1 VLLFKVHGPE
11 SIVKSSEHFLIIR
24 VVSPRTMSFAFLRA
38 PGLISSL
45 CISFGAQFT
54 AYTYSTLGRT
64 TPTEHYY
71 DLSGSLTHLAL
82 VAHAVGTSAAH
93 NGGALNPRVVLMGT
107 LSSLWAMRLGYY
119 LFDRVSRTGGDTR
132 FDELKKDSRT
142 WCIPWIFQ
150 AIWCWALEAPL
161 AMVAAASLSSSSSR
175 LTRWDGVGV
184 AIFLGGFAWE
194 CLADSQKDQFKRL
207 HPTAPMTEGL
217 FRYSVYANYF
227 GEVALWC
234 GMTLIAFPATIGRPL
249 PYTLLATLPPVFS
262 AYLLWRVSGIP
273 LSEANSWR
281 KYGGNPEYI
290 NYRARTSLFFP
301 WPQDQIASI
310 EKIATANAAAKKA
323 ISTKGGKETKNK

>member
-1 VLLFKVHGPE
+1 ML
-11 SIVKSSEHFLIIR
+11 SS
-24 VVSPRTMSFAFLRA
+24 SFAFLRA

-45 CISFGAQFT
+45 CLSFGAQLT

-93 NGGALNPRVVLMGT
+93 NGGILNPRVVLMGS

-142 WCIPWIFQ
+142 WCIPWVFQ

-161 AMVAAASLSSSSSR
+161 AMVAAASLSAASASR
-175 LTRWDGVGV
+175 LTRWDSVGV
-184 AIFLGGFAWE
+184 AIFLSGFAWE
-194 CLADSQKDQFKRL
+194 CLADIQKDQFKRQ
-207 HPTAPMTEGL
+207 HPTAPMTGGL

-234 GMTLIAFPATIGRPL
+234 GMTLIALPATLALGRPIH
-249 PYTLLATLPPVFS
+249 YTLLVTLPPVFS

-281 KYGGNPEYI
+281 KYGGNPDYI

-301 WPQDQIASI
+301 WPQDEIASMASI
-310 EKIATANAAAKKA
+310 ERANAKAKKA
-323 ISTKGGKETKNK
+323 SGEKETKNK